1 MGKHPND
8 RLQGTLDLLIL
19 KSLASRGVMHGYGIT
34 VHIRGISG
42 DALRVEEGSLYPALH
57 RMAQEGWVRAK
68 WGASENNRRA
78 RFYSI
83 TPKGLQQLSEEERRW
98 SELTAGCLSRSSVRL
113 RNAGKMAWHSR
124 IWNTLR
130 ATRLQRELD
139 EELRFHRELSAR
151 DLQSAGSGARRQG

>member
-34 VHIRGISG
+34 THIRSIAG

-57 RMAQEGWVRAK
+57 RMAQEGWISAK

-78 RFYSI
+78 RFYSL
-83 TPKGLQQLSEEERRW
+83 TSQGAKQL
-98 SELTAGCLSRSSVRL
+98 A
-113 RNAGKMAWHSR
+113 A
-124 IWNTLR
+124 
-130 ATRLQRELD
+130 
-139 EELRFHRELSAR
+139 EELRWCELTDAVAR
-151 DLQSAGSGARRQG
+151 VLRFV